1 MALLAGPRV
10 IVPDLLGNRA
20 PFADPNATGIVSG
33 LTLSRDM
40 DDLVATYAAAV
51 FGVGYGLR
59 QILMVQAEYGVKPT
73 AIVVSGGAGESQV
86 VKQLLADAS
95 DYPVLSTSSS
105 EPVLLGAA
113 ILGTVASGAYENV
126 PAAMRQMS
134 RLAARINPTAG
145 ATKEL
150 HLARY
155 QAYCAFQSAERELR
169 TAL

>member
-1 MALLAGPRV
+1 M
-10 IVPDLLGNRA
+10 
-20 PFADPNATGIVSG
+20 
-33 LTLSRDM
+33 
-40 DDLVATYAAAV
+40 
-51 FGVGYGLR
+51 
-59 QILMVQAEYGVKPT
+59 
-73 AIVVSGGAGESQV
+73 

-134 RLAARINPTAG
+134 RLADRIDPAEGVTQ
-145 ATKEL
+145 EL

-155 QAYCAFQSAERELR
+155 HAYCAFQSAERELR